1 MPRRKVCIAQAKTK
15 TRKKQKP
22 VEEYKGLVTFILISD
37 LPGYRMK
44 SYGPAPLLNIKKR
57 KLIDYQIKAITES
70 FINPEIVLCVGFE
83 SDKITK
89 YIRQSYPDLNIRIV
103 ENQLFNQTNS
113 CESLRLCLNNT
124 NNHKVFVIDGSV
136 LFKKNTLNLH
146 DINEPSICVEKENK
160 DCFDIGV
167 NIDECESA
175 AHFSFG
181 ANRNWSEI
189 LYLSDKYSID
199 SLRKIIS
206 MENFKRKFVF
216 EALNELIKTHPKIKT
231 IYNKYSI
238 YKINNIK
245 TYHDLR

>member
-1 MPRRKVCIAQAKTK
+1 MPRRKACVAQAKPRKKPK
-15 TRKKQKP
+15 TRDD
-22 VEEYKGLVTFILISD
+22 YSGLVTFILISD

-70 FINPEIVLCVGFE
+70 FSNPEIVLCVGFE
-83 SDKITK
+83 SDKINK
-89 YIRQSYPDLNIRIV
+89 YVRQSYPDLNIRMV

-124 NNHKVFVIDGSV
+124 NNDKIFVIDGNV
-136 LFKKNTLNLH
+136 LFKKNTIALH
-146 DINEPSICVEKENK
+146 DINQPSICIEKENK
-160 DCFDIGV
+160 ECFDIGV
-167 NIDECESA
+167 NIDEYESA

-181 ANRNWSEI
+181 ANRDWSEI
-189 LYLSDKYSID
+189 VYLNNKHSIET
-199 SLRKIIS
+199 LRKIIS
-206 MENFKRKFVF
+206 MDNFKRKFVF
-216 EALNELIKTHPKIKT
+216 EALNELIKIHPKIKT
-231 IYNKYSI
+231 IYNRYSI